1 MKKMIYLLAFCATLL
16 FNVSVADAE
25 PRTFTLKKG
34 DKTVI
39 LFGTIHITKPD
50 WLPLPQT
57 ISQQLTAADA
67 LAVELDMK
75 DPKTVSETMQYMAA
89 LGTADTHL
97 STMLTPK
104 ELKKAKELLGPMA
117 DGVLQMKPWLVAVTA
132 IYIRTQKLGFSDTA
146 IEEIL
151 SRQARN
157 EQKPVIALET
167 VAQQFAVFEQLT
179 AEEEKTFLQQSLLN
193 DDETFKKEIELTVKV
208 WKNNDKQAANQL
220 LEKFKNT
227 TPRLYQ
233 AMFEQRNR
241 LMVKRI
247 EQINQQHSAL
257 MVAVGALHLYG
268 TNGVIDLLEGKG
280 YSITD

>member
-16 FNVSVADAE
+16 FNIGVAE
-25 PRTFTLKKG
+25 PQTFTLKKG

-57 ISQQLTAADA
+57 ISKQLTAADA

-97 STMLTPK
+97 STILTPK
-104 ELKKAKELLGPMA
+104 ELKKAKELLGPAA
-117 DGVLQMKPWLVAVTA
+117 DDVLQMKPWLVALTA
-132 IYIRTQKLGFSDTA
+132 TVLRTQKLGFTLTA

-179 AEEEKTFLQQSLLN
+179 AEEEKIFLQQSLLN
-193 DDETFKKEIELTVKV
+193 DDETFKKEMELTVKV

-233 AMFEQRNR
+233 AMFEQRNQ

-280 YSITD
+280 YSIAD